1 MNFSIYYPMKDEKLE
16 VMRIN
21 GSIPELG
28 SWNKGVGSID
38 MEKGPLKTWLTGE
51 KIRPWV
57 FKLRLSS
64 VRTPTKIIYKYSVEN
79 KLTNVCVWER
89 EPSRVLHI

>member
-1 MNFSIYYPMKDEKLE
+1 MKDEKLE

-64 VRTPTKIIYKYSVEN
+64 VKTPTKIVYKYSIEN